1 MPVPPMPVPP
11 MPVPR
16 MPIPVMPVPVMRVFV
31 TGASGYIGGAIA
43 ATLVRAG
50 HRVRGLVRD
59 PRKAEAVA
67 DFGITPVIA
76 TLDNAPLLTAEA
88 SAADATINAAD
99 SDHAGAVETLLA
111 ACAGRRLLHTS
122 GISLQSD
129 DAHGERG
136 DTIHDETTHSPTHPD
151 KAARAAIDA
160 AILAA
165 AAGGEAFAV
174 IRNPLIYGD
183 AIGPPAAS
191 VQLPTLA
198 ETARRLGRPR
208 HVGPGRNIWSHAA
221 LPDIVSLYLMLLA
234 RGERGLFYAES
245 GEADFAT
252 LTAAIAKSLGQ
263 PPPLPWSLA
272 QAAEEWGEQRARHT
286 YGSNCRVRARRARAL
301 GWQPSGES
309 PQTWIARAI
318 K

>member
-1 MPVPPMPVPP
+1 
-11 MPVPR
+11 
-16 MPIPVMPVPVMRVFV
+16 MPVPVQRIFV

-59 PRKAEAVA
+59 PRKAHAVA
-67 DFGITPVIA
+67 TFGITPVLG
-76 TLDNAPLLTAEA
+76 TLDNAPLLAAEA

-122 GISLQSD
+122 GISLLSD
-129 DAHGERG
+129 NARGEHG
-136 DTIHDETTHSPTHPD
+136 DTIHDETTQSPTHPD

-208 HVGPGRNIWSHAA
+208 HVGPGLNIWSHAA
-221 LPDIVSLYLMLLA
+221 LSDIATFYRLLLA
-234 RGERGLFYAES
+234 RPETGLFYAES

-252 LTAAIAKSLGQ
+252 LTAAIATALGQ

-272 QAAEEWGEQRARHT
+272 QASEEWGDQRARHT

-301 GWQPSGES
+301 GWQPKGES
-309 PQTWIARAI
+309 PEAWIARAI